1 MSGGASR
8 RVDSL
13 LKAAAIAAFA
23 AGVTCL
29 AAGAWIPI
37 KAWAA
42 QLLIDAAWRREH
54 ALSQIAA
61 PWPWADTRPV
71 AKLTVGEGTAATT
84 LIVLEGSSGRNLAFG
99 PVHDAASVAPGALG
113 NSVIE
118 GHRDTHFKMLR
129 ASKPGDRVTIEA
141 LDGSQSVFVV
151 TDVRIVDSRRTR
163 IVLDTDAAL
172 LTLVTCYP
180 FDAINPGGPLRW
192 IVTAER
198 LRPKPALAS
207 MAAAAPHSCLPTG
220 EPRRCRN
227 AISRLSAKR
236 FTTFNAPPPP
246 L

>member
-1 MSGGASR
+1 MSIGAAR
-8 RVDSL
+8 RVDSM
-13 LKAAAIAAFA
+13 LKVASVAAFA

-54 ALSQIAA
+54 TLSQMAV

-71 AKLTVGEGTAATT
+71 AKLTVGEGRAATT
-84 LIVLEGSSGRNLAFG
+84 LVVLEGSSGRNLAFG

-129 ASKPGDRVTIEA
+129 AAKPGDRVTVET
-141 LDGSQSVFVV
+141 LDGSRSIFVV

-163 IVLDTDAAL
+163 ILLDANAAL

-192 IVTAER
+192 LVTAER
-198 LRPKPALAS
+198 LSSKPAAVSLVPPNTG
-207 MAAAAPHSCLPTG
+207 APQGLY
-220 EPRRCRN
+220 
-227 AISRLSAKR
+227 
-236 FTTFNAPPPP
+236 
-246 L
+246 

>member
-1 MSGGASR
+1 MSVGASR
-8 RVDSL
+8 RVDSML
-13 LKAAAIAAFA
+13 RATAVAAFA
-23 AGVTCL
+23 AGVIGL
-29 AAGAWIPI
+29 AVGAWIPV

-54 ALSQIAA
+54 TLSQIAV

-71 AKLTVGEGTAATT
+71 AKLTVGEGRASTT

-129 ASKPGDRVTIEA
+129 TTKPGDRVTVEA
-141 LDGSQSVFVV
+141 LDGSRSVFVV
-151 TDVRIVDSRRTR
+151 IDVRIVDSRRTR
-163 IVLDTDAAL
+163 IVLDANAAL

-192 IVTAER
+192 LVTAER
-198 LRPKPALAS
+198 LRSKPAAAG
-207 MAAAAPHSCLPTG
+207 MAANRDT
-220 EPRRCRN
+220 
-227 AISRLSAKR
+227 
-236 FTTFNAPPPP
+236 
-246 L
+246 

>member
-1 MSGGASR
+1 VSAGAAR

-13 LKAAAIAAFA
+13 LKATAVAAFA
-23 AGVTCL
+23 AGVACL

-54 ALSQIAA
+54 TLSQIAV

-71 AKLTVGEGTAATT
+71 AKLTVGEGSAAIT

-99 PVHDAASVAPGALG
+99 PVHDAASVAPGAPG

-118 GHRDTHFKMLR
+118 GHRDTHFKILR
-129 ASKPGDRVTIEA
+129 TAKPGDRVSLEA
-141 LDGSQSVFVV
+141 PDGSRSVFVV

-163 IVLDTDAAL
+163 IVLDANTAL

-192 IVTAER
+192 LVTAER
-198 LRPKPALAS
+198 LSSKPAV
-207 MAAAAPHSCLPTG
+207 
-220 EPRRCRN
+220 
-227 AISRLSAKR
+227 
-236 FTTFNAPPPP
+236 
-246 L
+246 

>member
-1 MSGGASR
+1 MSLAASR
-8 RVDSL
+8 RVDSM
-13 LKAAAIAAFA
+13 LKATAIAAFA
-23 AGVTCL
+23 AGVASL
-29 AAGAWIPI
+29 AAGAWNPI

-54 ALSQIAA
+54 TLSQIAV

-71 AKLTVGEGTAATT
+71 AKLTLGEGGAATT

-129 ASKPGDRVTIEA
+129 EAKPGDRITVEA
-141 LDGSQSVFVV
+141 LDGNRSVFVV

-163 IVLDTDAAL
+163 IVLDANAAL

-192 IVTAER
+192 LVTAER
-198 LRPKPALAS
+198 LSSKPAVAG
-207 MAAAAPHSCLPTG
+207 MAASRAASLPST
-220 EPRRCRN
+220 
-227 AISRLSAKR
+227 
-236 FTTFNAPPPP
+236 
-246 L
+246 

>member
-1 MSGGASR
+1 MSVGAPR
-8 RVDSL
+8 RVDSML
-13 LKAAAIAAFA
+13 RATAVAAFA

-54 ALSQIAA
+54 TLAQIAA

-71 AKLTVGEGTAATT
+71 AKLTVGEGSAATT

-99 PVHDAASVAPGALG
+99 PVHDAASVAPGANG

-118 GHRDTHFKMLR
+118 GHRDTHFKILR
-129 ASKPGDRVTIEA
+129 TAKPGDRVTVEA
-141 LDGSQSVFVV
+141 LDGSRTVFVV

-163 IVLDTDAAL
+163 IALDANKAL

-192 IVTAER
+192 LVTAE
-198 LRPKPALAS
+198 
-207 MAAAAPHSCLPTG
+207 G
-220 EPRRCRN
+220 
-227 AISRLSAKR
+227 LSSKR
-236 FTTFNAPPPP
+236 ARAE
-246 L
+246 

>member
-1 MSGGASR
+1 MSIGAAR
-8 RVDSL
+8 RVDSM
-13 LKAAAIAAFA
+13 LKVASVAAFA

-54 ALSQIAA
+54 TLSQMAV

-71 AKLTVGEGTAATT
+71 AKLTVGEGRAATT
-84 LIVLEGSSGRNLAFG
+84 LVVLEGSSGRNLAFG

-129 ASKPGDRVTIEA
+129 AAKPGDRVTVETP
-141 LDGSQSVFVV
+141 DGSRSIFVV

-163 IVLDTDAAL
+163 ILLDANAAL

-192 IVTAER
+192 LVTAER
-198 LRPKPALAS
+198 LSSKPAVAS
-207 MAAAAPHSCLPTG
+207 RIA
-220 EPRRCRN
+220 
-227 AISRLSAKR
+227 SRD
-236 FTTFNAPPPP
+236 T
-246 L
+246 

>member
-8 RVDSL
+8 RVDSI
-13 LKAAAIAAFA
+13 LKAASVAAFA

-42 QLLIDAAWRREH
+42 QRLIEAAWRREQT
-54 ALSQIAA
+54 LSQIAV

-71 AKLTVGEGTAATT
+71 AKLTLGVGSAVTT
-84 LIVLEGSSGRNLAFG
+84 LVVLEGSSGRNLAFG

-118 GHRDTHFKMLR
+118 GHRDTHFKVLR
-129 ASKPGDRVTIEA
+129 AAKPGDRVTVEA
-141 LDGSQSVFVV
+141 LDGSRSEFVV
-151 TDVRIVDSRRTR
+151 TDVRVVDSRRTR
-163 IVLDTDAAL
+163 ISLDTSAAL

-192 IVTAER
+192 LVTAER
-198 LRPKPALAS
+198 VSGPEGMLRP
-207 MAAAAPHSCLPTG
+207 
-220 EPRRCRN
+220 
-227 AISRLSAKR
+227 
-236 FTTFNAPPPP
+236 
-246 L
+246 